1 MSKAQL
7 LLPSVRGVGG
17 NPPGIPTI
25 RKPFGGRWRG
35 GTALLLRL
43 FRVLSDNLG
52 LTVMCTRHE
61 PPKAGELLG
70 VRHQGKEM
78 AKKNMRNL
86 PEHKHSLWLQS
97 RACGLHRLWESRQV
111 CFYSDPE
118 ILGRASRAESKWA
131 VPGRCQMAA
140 LGSEFMSPSF
150 QPAAPSPESWT
161 ISSSEYSGLYS
172 I

>member
-97 RACGLHRLWESRQV
+97 RACGLHRL
-111 CFYSDPE
+111 
-118 ILGRASRAESKWA
+118 
-131 VPGRCQMAA
+131 
-140 LGSEFMSPSF
+140 
-150 QPAAPSPESWT
+150 
-161 ISSSEYSGLYS
+161 
-172 I
+172 